1 MANLN
6 NSDSDTDDENEK
18 AIVLFTT
25 ITATTSAATMM
36 CNAASMIVAT
46 IAQNYM
52 EEDGENDIRESRNWT
67 DCIGVIDGTYVL
79 AKIPVK
85 DQGSGADSHILAS
98 ARTCEGKLP
107 LPKGKYYLVD
117 AGFPNTPGF
126 LAPYRGVRYHLK
138 EFKQGCLLR
147 DKEELFNLH
156 YSSLR
161 NAIEHAFG
169 VLKARFPILKNTP
182 NYPIETQTKIVIACY
197 IIHNH
202 IINERSDVLLNDSN
216 DISYDTNEGQE
227 YHSCADEFHNGT
239 IEMEESDSDV
249 SDEEIQTEEPT
260 RRERDDWSQFRD
272 SLAEAMYENYNSNIG
287 FNQE

>member
-6 NSDSDTDDENEK
+6 NSDSDTGDENEK
-18 AIVLFTT
+18 AIVLFTAV
-25 ITATTSAATMM
+25 TAVVSAAATMM

-46 IAQNYM
+46 ITQNYM
-52 EEDGENDIRESRNWT
+52 EEEDENDIRESRNRT
-67 DCIGVIDGTYVL
+67 DCIGAIDGTHVP

-85 DQGSGADSHILAS
+85 DQESAADSRILAS
-98 ARTCEGKLP
+98 ARTREGKL
-107 LPKGKYYLVD
+107 LLTKGKYYLVD

-182 NYPIETQTKIVIACY
+182 NYPIETQTNIVIASC

-202 IINERSDVLLNDSN
+202 IINERSDILLNNSN
-216 DISYDTNEGQE
+216 DISYDTT
-227 YHSCADEFHNGT
+227 CADEFHNWT
-239 IEMEESDSDV
+239 IKMEESDSDV
-249 SDEEIQTEEPT
+249 SDEEIQTEELT
-260 RRERDDWSQFRD
+260 RRERNDWSQFRD
-272 SLAEAMYENYNSNIG
+272 SLAEAMYENYNPNIG
-287 FNQE
+287 FNQN